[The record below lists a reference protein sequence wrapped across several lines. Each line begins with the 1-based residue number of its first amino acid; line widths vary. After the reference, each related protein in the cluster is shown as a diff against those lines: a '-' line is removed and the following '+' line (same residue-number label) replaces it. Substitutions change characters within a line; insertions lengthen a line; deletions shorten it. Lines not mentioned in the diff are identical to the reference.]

1 MKVEELFLELEKST
15 NTHIT
20 RSNVSVLKEYP
31 TMTTIVLRSNNDS
44 MIVEHGHHN
53 TVATERDTTCIIKIT
68 QQEYNPVLQ
77 AFQNSF
83 D

>member
-1 MKVEELFLELEKST
+1 MGKVTVLEKST
-15 NTHIT
+15 NTHSTI
-20 RSNVSVLKEYP
+20 SDVEVVGEFNK
-31 TMTTIVLRSNNDS
+31 MTTVLIEAKGTG
-44 MIVEHGHHN
+44 MVVEHGHHN
-53 TVATERDTTCIIKIT
+53 TVATEKSTEYIIKIT